1 MKIEFYRQIFEN
13 SSGIK
18 YENPSS
24 GAKFFHVDRQT
35 HRGME
40 GQTDRQT
47 DISKLIIA
55 FLSIAKAPKSIV
67 IIIIKYCYI
76 IIPKRH
82 SYDR

>member
-1 MKIEFYRQIFEN
+1 MKIRPVE
-13 SSGIK
+13 
-18 YENPSS
+18 PSFS
-24 GAKFFHVDRQT
+24 MWIDRHT
-35 HRGME
+35 E
-40 GQTDRQT
+40 GWKDRQTDRQT